1 MIGRTLKA
9 GSSFVRSPGAAV
21 LSLAFASLAAP
32 AHAADTAG
40 AEAEEIETIVVVG
53 SRQPVRS
60 VTDTPAPVDVIG
72 GEDFTNQ
79 GTTNLPDLMRTL
91 VPSYNVNT
99 QPISDEATFIRPANL
114 RGLAPDQTLV
124 FVNGKRRH
132 RGAVIAYLGSGVSE
146 GAQGP
151 DIGVIPAIALERVEV
166 LRDTASAQYGSD
178 AIAGV
183 INFVLKDR
191 PGGGEVEAQ
200 WGQTYE
206 GDGEE
211 YRIATN
217 VGVPITESGFA
228 NLSAQ
233 WHEAEPTV
241 RSVPRDDEIGLI
253 AGGNSHVRRPYAQ
266 VWGAPE
272 VKGDYTVFL
281 NTGLDLTDRAG
292 FYGFGNVAR
301 RETEG
306 GFFFR
311 NPNSRSGVFTYDVDP
326 DPNVEG
332 DERRYRLARGPSCPS
347 ESDREVADPGD
358 EFFQG
363 YSGNCFTFNDRFPGG
378 FTPQFMGE
386 VSDSA
391 ATAGF
396 RGSLGRGLA
405 YDVSYTYGRSDMDYS
420 IRDTVNA
427 SLGPDTPTRFDLG
440 SYTQTEQTVNLDL
453 ASPVDVPVFA
463 SPLHAAAGVEW
474 RNEQFEIGAGER
486 ASWERG
492 PLAGQGFSTGA
503 NGFAGFHPNVAG
515 KWDRSN
521 IAGYIDLEADLLPDL
536 TLGTMG
542 RIEHFDE
549 FDTTTDFKVGGLYRV
564 NANFSVRGSAGTGF
578 RAPTVGQV
586 RGSKITT
593 EFGETASGRLE
604 LRDVGTLSVTCP
616 EAVAL
621 GAKPLEPEESV
632 TFTAGVVAEAGPLSL
647 AADVYNIEVEGRL
660 GVSANNTLTDAQR
673 RQFGDDACVPGSGEL
688 DARYFGNGFDTRTRG
703 IDIVASVDIPT
714 KSGFLESGETELV
727 FVGNWT
733 ETEVTSHDPQ
743 FIDAKRI
750 LQLEKSL
757 PKYRFNA
764 TLRHE
769 QDRWSAFT
777 RLNYFGPYT
786 ETHLN
791 SERLRI
797 DAGSEIT
804 LDAEISYRP
813 LAGVELSVGAE
824 NILDNFPDENPHA
837 GVAGSKYPESS
848 PMGLAGG
855 FYYVRG
861 RYVF

>member
-1 MIGRTLKA
+1 M
-9 GSSFVRSPGAAV
+9 
-21 LSLAFASLAAP
+21 
-32 AHAADTAG
+32 
-40 AEAEEIETIVVVG
+40 
-53 SRQPVRS
+53 
-60 VTDTPAPVDVIG
+60 
-72 GEDFTNQ
+72 
-79 GTTNLPDLMRTL
+79 
-91 VPSYNVNT
+91 
-99 QPISDEATFIRPANL
+99 
-114 RGLAPDQTLV
+114 
-124 FVNGKRRH
+124 
-132 RGAVIAYLGSGVSE
+132 
-146 GAQGP
+146 
-151 DIGVIPAIALERVEV
+151 IPAIALQRVEV

-191 PGGGEVEAQ
+191 PDGGMVETQ

-211 YRIATN
+211 YRIAAN
-217 VGVPITESGFA
+217 VGVPIAENGFA

-241 RSVPRDDEIGLI
+241 RSVQRPDAAGLI
-253 AGGNSHVRRPYAQ
+253 AGGNTHVRRPYAQ
-266 VWGAPE
+266 IWGAPD
-272 VKGDYTVFL
+272 VKGDYAVFL
-281 NTGLDLTDRAG
+281 NTGLELTEQAEL
-292 FYGFGNVAR
+292 YAFGNVAQ

-311 NPNSRSGVFTYDVDP
+311 NPNSRSGVFTYDRDP
-326 DPNVEG
+326 DPDGMN
-332 DERRYRLARGPSCPS
+332 DESRYRLVSPPGCLE
-347 ESDREVADPGD
+347 ESSREVTDPY
-358 EFFQG
+358 EFFQPDLNADYDG
-363 YSGNCFTFNDRFPGG
+363 CFSFNRRFPGG
-378 FTPQFMGE
+378 FTPQFKGE

-391 ATAGF
+391 VTAGF
-396 RGSLGRGLA
+396 RGSLDWDLT
-405 YDVSYTYGRSDMDYS
+405 YDVSYTYGRSDIDYS

-453 ASPVDVPVFA
+453 THPVDVPAFA
-463 SPLHAAAGVEW
+463 SPLHVASGVEW
-474 RNEQFEIGAGER
+474 REEQFEIGAGER

-492 PLAGQGFSTGA
+492 PYADDDFSTGA
-503 NGFAGFHPNVAG
+503 NGYSGFHPNVAG

-521 IAGYIDLEADLLPDL
+521 IAGYIDLEADVLPDL
-536 TLGTMG
+536 TLATMG

-549 FDTTTDFKVGGLYRV
+549 FDTTTDFKLGGLYRV
-564 NANFSVRGSAGTGF
+564 NANFSLRGSAGTGF

-586 RGSKITT
+586 NASKVTT
-593 EFGETASGRLE
+593 EFGRTAGGRLE

-632 TFTAGVVAEAGPLSL
+632 TFTAGVVAEAGPVSL
-647 AADVYNIEVEGRL
+647 TADVYNIEVEDRV
-660 GVSANNTLTDAQR
+660 GVSSNVILTDMQR
-673 RQFGDDACVPGSGEL
+673 DQFGDDACVPGSGDL
-688 DARYFGNGFDTRTRG
+688 NVRYFGNGFDTRTRG
-703 IDIVASVDIPT
+703 IDIVVSVDILAMPA
-714 KSGFLESGETELV
+714 GLESGETEFV

-733 ETEVTSHDPQ
+733 KTEVTSHDPG
-743 FIDAKRI
+743 FIDDKRI
-750 LQLEKSL
+750 LQLEDSL

-791 SERLRI
+791 DTELII

-804 LDAEISYRP
+804 LDAEISYKP
-813 LAGVELSVGAE
+813 FDGVELSVGAE
-824 NILDNFPDENPHA
+824 NILNNFPDENPHV
-837 GVAGSKYPESS
+837 GEAGSKYPESS

-855 FYYVRG
+855 FYYVRA

>member
-1 MIGRTLKA
+1 MRT
-9 GSSFVRSPGAAV
+9 
-21 LSLAFASLAAP
+21 
-32 AHAADTAG
+32 G

-132 RGAVIAYLGSGVSE
+132 RGAVISYLGSGVSE

-151 DIGVIPAIALERVEV
+151 DIGVIPAVALERVEV

-241 RSVPRDDEIGLI
+241 RSVRRDDEIGLI
-253 AGGNSHVRRPYAQ
+253 AGGNPHVRRPYAQ

-281 NTGLDLTDRAG
+281 NTGLDLGERAG

-311 NPNSRSGVFTYDVDP
+311 NPNTRTGVFARDGNRLLSDIDP
-326 DPNVEG
+326 DNGIDDCQGVDAVVE
-332 DERRYRLARGPSCPS
+332 DN
-347 ESDREVADPGD
+347 
-358 EFFQG
+358 EFFDG
-363 YSGNCFTFNDRFPGG
+363 GNRPGCFNFNKRFPGG
-378 FTPQFMGE
+378 FTPQFKG
-386 VSDSA
+386 VVGDSA

-396 RGSLGRGLA
+396 RGSLGRSLA
-405 YDVSYTYGRSDMDYS
+405 YDVSYTYGRSDVEYS
-420 IRDTVNA
+420 IRDTVNG

-453 ASPVDVPVFA
+453 THPVDVPVFA

-492 PLAGQGFSTGA
+492 PLADQGFSTGA

-549 FDTTTDFKVGGLYRV
+549 FDTTADFKVGGLYRV

-616 EAVAL
+616 EAAAL

-647 AADVYNIEVEGRL
+647 TADVYNIEVEGRL

-673 RQFGDDACVPGSGEL
+673 RRFGGDACVPGSGEL
-688 DARYFGNGFDTRTRG
+688 EARYFGNGFDTRTWG
-703 IDIVASVDIPT
+703 IDVVASVDIPT
-714 KSGFLESGETELV
+714 KSAFLESGETELV

-733 ETEVTSHDPQ
+733 DTKVTSHDPQ
-743 FIDAKRI
+743 FIDPKRI
-750 LQLEKSL
+750 LQLEESL

-813 LAGVELSVGAE
+813 LDGVELSVGAE

-848 PMGLAGG
+848 PMGFAGG

>member
-1 MIGRTLKA
+1 MGGDT
-9 GSSFVRSPGAAV
+9 SSDAA
-21 LSLAFASLAAP
+21 
-32 AHAADTAG
+32 
-40 AEAEEIETIVVVG
+40 AEEEVIELVEQVVIG
-53 SRQPVRS
+53 SRARPRS
-60 VTDTPAPVDVIG
+60 VIDSAVPIDTIRGDEIGKQGVTDLQDM
-72 GEDFTNQ
+72 FRN
-79 GTTNLPDLMRTL
+79 L

-99 QPISDEATFIRPANL
+99 QPISDEATLIRPANL

-132 RGAVIAYLGSGVSE
+132 RAAVITYLGNGVSE

-151 DIGVIPAIALERVEV
+151 DISVIPALALQRVEV

-191 PGGGEVEAQ
+191 PDGGEVEAQ

-217 VGVPITESGFA
+217 IGIPIAESGFA

-241 RSVPRDDEIGLI
+241 RSVQRGDASGLI
-253 AGGNSHVRRPYAQ
+253 AGGNPHVRRPYAQ
-266 VWGAPE
+266 IWGAPD

-281 NTGLDLTDRAG
+281 NTGLELSEQAEL
-292 FYGFGNVAR
+292 YAFGNVAR

-311 NPNSRSGVFTYDVDP
+311 NPNTRTGVFAISKNRLFGDIDP
-326 DPNVEG
+326 TNGTNDCPTATAVVEN
-332 DERRYRLARGPSCPS
+332 A
-347 ESDREVADPGD
+347 
-358 EFFQG
+358 FFDG
-363 YSGNCFTFNDRFPGG
+363 GGNPECFSFNKRFPGG
-378 FTPQFMGE
+378 FTPQFKGE

-391 ATAGF
+391 GTAGF
-396 RGSLGRGLA
+396 RGLLDWDLT
-405 YDVSYTYGRSDMDYS
+405 YDVSYTYGRSDVDYS

-453 ASPVDVPVFA
+453 AHPVDVPLFA
-463 SPLHAAAGVEW
+463 SPLHAAAGIEW
-474 RNEQFEIGAGER
+474 RNERFEIGAGER
-486 ASWERG
+486 ASWETG
-492 PLAGQGFSTGA
+492 SLATQGFSVGA
-503 NGFAGFHPNVAG
+503 NGYAGFHPNVAG

-521 IAGYIDLEADLLPDL
+521 IAGYIDFEADIFPDL
-536 TLGTMG
+536 TLATMG

-549 FDTTTDFKVGGLYRV
+549 FDTTTDFKFGGLYRL
-564 NANFSVRGSAGTGF
+564 NSNFSVRGSAGTGF

-586 RGSKITT
+586 NASKVTT
-593 EFGETASGRLE
+593 EFGRTDMGRLE

-632 TFTAGVVAEAGPLSL
+632 AFTAGVVAAAGPVSL
-647 AADVYNIEVEGRL
+647 TADVYNIEVEGRR
-660 GVSANNTLTDAQR
+660 GVSANVLLAGEQR
-673 RQFGDDACVPGSGEL
+673 NQFGDDACVPGSGDL
-688 DARYFGNGFDTRTRG
+688 NARYFGNGFDTRTQG

-714 KSGFLESGETELV
+714 KSAFLESGETE
-727 FVGNWT
+727 FIFAGNWT
-733 ETEVTSHDPQ
+733 KTEVTSYDPE

-750 LQLEKSL
+750 LQLEEAL

-786 ETHLN
+786 ATHLN
-791 SERLRI
+791 DAELII

-804 LDAEISYRP
+804 LDAEISYKP
-813 LAGVELSVGAE
+813 FAGVELSIGAE
-824 NILDNFPDENPHA
+824 NILNNFPDENPYA
-837 GVAGSKYPESS
+837 SEAGSKDPESS

-855 FYYVRG
+855 LYYVCG